1 MAGQAGSWRVRPVP
15 VLIALLVAAAGL
27 AGCTRG
33 GDRDRVQ
40 ASISVTP
47 LAALVDQPVAVTVR
61 GLPAGA
67 RTTLTATA
75 RDADGITWSAT
86 AQFQATS
93 AGEVSLDQP
102 SLGGSYTGVN
112 PMGLFTLLAPPP
124 GSAPD
129 WFLFPEAGYDL
140 TLQASVGGRAAAT
153 ATAKRQGP
161 VAVGLT
167 EKRLR
172 PAKGGI
178 YGNLYLPTHTA
189 GRRPA
194 VLVFSGSAGGL
205 TTSMA
210 AALLAAHGYP
220 SLALAYFKAPGLP
233 QTLTNIPL
241 EYFTDALGVL
251 RAQPGVDPDH
261 VLVAGVSRGGEAAL
275 LLGAHFPE
283 LVDGV
288 IAGVPSSV
296 VNPGERP
303 DTSRPAWTLGGRPL
317 PAVSPSEFGQPDPPG
332 KAQAVIPVERIGGP
346 VLLACGEQ
354 DLRWPSC
361 AYVDAITARLRAH
374 RFAHPVTALRYRDAG
389 HLIGGLTAWYGSLTD
404 DALTS
409 DGGTVAAT
417 QAAQA
422 DAHAKLLALLASQ

>member
-1 MAGQAGSWRVRPVP
+1 MIV
-15 VLIALLVAAAGL
+15 LLVTAAGL

-33 GDRDRVQ
+33 GDDIRAQ
-40 ASISVTP
+40 ASMSVSP
-47 LAALVDQPVAVTVR
+47 LAALVDQPVVVTVQ

-67 RTTLTATA
+67 RATLTARA
-75 RDADGITWSAT
+75 RDTDGITWSAT
-86 AQFQATS
+86 AQFEATS

-102 SLGGSYTGVN
+102 SLGGSYTGGN

-129 WFLFPEAGYDL
+129 WFLYPEAGYGVAL
-140 TLQASVGGRAAAT
+140 EASVDGRVAAEAT
-153 ATAKRQGP
+153 VRRQGP
-161 VAVGLT
+161 VAVGVV

-178 YGNLYLPTHTA
+178 YGNLYLPKHTA

-194 VLVFSGSAGGL
+194 VLVFSGSGGGL
-205 TTSMA
+205 TTRMA

-233 QTLTNIPL
+233 QTLRDIPL
-241 EYFTDALGVL
+241 EYFTSALEVL

-261 VLVAGVSRGGEAAL
+261 VLVAGESRGGEAAL
-275 LLGAHFPE
+275 LLGAHFPQ
-283 LVDGV
+283 LVSGV

-296 VNPGERP
+296 VHPGLP
-303 DTSRPAWTLGGRPL
+303 DAIRPAWTLRDRPL
-317 PAVSPSEFGQPDPPG
+317 PAVSPSEVGLPTPPG
-332 KAQAVIPVERIGGP
+332 KARAVIPVERIRGP
-346 VLLACGEQ
+346 ILLTCGEQ
-354 DLRWPSC
+354 DVVWPSC
-361 AYVDAITARLRAH
+361 GYVDAITARLRAH

-389 HLIGGLTAWYGSLTD
+389 HLIGGLTAYYGSMTD

-409 DGGTVAAT
+409 TGGTVAAA

-422 DAHAKLLALLASQ
+422 DAHAKLLAFLASQ